1 MSHGGTTF
9 KWGLMC
15 GSFYICLV
23 FALLILEQKGVC
35 VLAPFPKFI
44 LLWTRVI
51 QTAFSHLALI
61 LDKHFQYAR
70 HLTML
75 EEDSSRRGSRGGARR
90 ARAPPPPPKKKKK
103 RGEGKGKKR
112 KRKGESE
119 RET

>member
-15 GSFYICLV
+15 GSLYICLV

-75 EEDSSRRGSRGGARR
+75 EEDSSPLDFLRILLWTRVWIDSDLALTAALGIRN
-90 ARAPPPPPKKKKK
+90 
-103 RGEGKGKKR
+103 
-112 KRKGESE
+112 
-119 RET
+119 